1 MLAPSPSMFSNMG
14 CFTEDP
20 ISSHEHNN
28 MYTETKGLESTSFGE
43 NGTNLNFIKAKKL
56 DHNASE
62 HNRRQKMN
70 SLYSSLRSLLP
81 ATDQTKKLSI
91 PATVSRVLKYIPEL
105 QKEVDGL
112 IQKKELL
119 SITSRKEGFIYHESL
134 RDGSSQSSS
143 TSNVSVRPVGNG
155 EILIQ
160 MSSAEVRRISVSE
173 VLKDLEENGMV
184 LLNASTFQS
193 AGMIFYSMHFQ
204 MQGNPRLELPILKE
218 RLMFSLFERTN

>member
-1 MLAPSPSMFSNMG
+1 MG
-14 CFTEDP
+14 WFTEDP
-20 ISSHEHNN
+20 ISSHDHNN

-43 NGTNLNFIKAKKL
+43 NGTKAEKL

-62 HNRRQKMN
+62 RNRRQKMN

-105 QKEVDGL
+105 QKKVDIL
-112 IQKKELL
+112 IQKKEELL
-119 SITSRKEGFIYHESL
+119 STKSRKEDFIYHESL
-134 RDGSSQSSS
+134 RDGSRRSSP

-160 MSSAEVRRISVSE
+160 ISSAEDRRTSLSD
-173 VLKDLEENGMV
+173 VLKDLEGNGMV

-204 MQGNPRLELPILKE
+204 VQGNPILELPILKE
-218 RLMFSLFERTN
+218 RLMILLFERMN